1 MKEKSQDFMVDVVN
15 TDAGMGT
22 NEVLII
28 VIVAAA
34 VAIGII
40 WWMKRKKIT
49 PPARAL
55 SSVHSEARTLPLLLF
70 ALLHHAFP

>member
-40 WWMKRKKIT
+40 WWMKRK
-49 PPARAL
+49 
-55 SSVHSEARTLPLLLF
+55 
-70 ALLHHAFP
+70 

>member
-1 MKEKSQDFMVDVVN
+1 MVDVVN

-28 VIVAAA
+28 VIVAAV

-40 WWMKRKKIT
+40 WWMKR
-49 PPARAL
+49 
-55 SSVHSEARTLPLLLF
+55 E
-70 ALLHHAFP
+70 